1 MFWIFKLSISAIKI
15 KLEGNPH
22 VLKLSPGSFT
32 YVVQFNL
39 HKASLRYSHFTET
52 QRRKWK
58 LTTAPADGEW
68 TPVWHPPIC
77 QQSRMTWGQL

>member
-15 KLEGNPH
+15 KLEGNLH

-39 HKASLRYSHFTET
+39 HKASLGYSHFTEA
-52 QRRKWK
+52 QRRKQK
-58 LTTAPADGEW
+58 LTAAPAGGKW
-68 TPVWHPPIC
+68 TPVWHPPTC
-77 QQSRMTWGQL
+77 QQSLLTWGQL